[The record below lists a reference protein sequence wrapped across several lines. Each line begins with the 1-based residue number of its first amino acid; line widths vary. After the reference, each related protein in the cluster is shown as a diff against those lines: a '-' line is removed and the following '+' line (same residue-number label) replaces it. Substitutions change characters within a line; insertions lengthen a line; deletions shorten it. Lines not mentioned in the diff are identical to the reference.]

1 MEHTKVFS
9 AMKEEMEKGNYTLA
23 EANQMIGIF
32 LTHKQ
37 ITRDEYDEL
46 YSMLSTLELNSPSDE
61 EKNWKVNVDD
71 RLSNLENRVKFLEE
85 ALLITPEPDPE
96 EPAGTEDDP
105 IEAYRGLVYYKD
117 KYYHDSEDLSLYL
130 CTRDSEIQLFYMPHE
145 LIGHYFD
152 KVTVQTEEDTI

>member
-1 MEHTKVFS
+1 MESTKVFS

-23 EANQMIGIF
+23 EANQMIAIF

-37 ITRDEYDEL
+37 ITCDEYDEL

-61 EKNWKVNVDD
+61 ENNWRVNVHD

-96 EPAGTEDDP
+96 EPAGTEDNP
-105 IEAYRGLVYYKD
+105 IEAYRGLV
-117 KYYHDSEDLSLYL
+117 YYHDSEDLSLYL

-145 LIGHYFD
+145 LIGHYFE
-152 KVTVQTEEDTI
+152 KVSIQTEEDTI

>member
-61 EKNWKVNVDD
+61 EKNWKVKTLPII
-71 RLSNLENRVKFLEE
+71 RTF
-85 ALLITPEPDPE
+85 
-96 EPAGTEDDP
+96 PA
-105 IEAYRGLVYYKD
+105 AM
-117 KYYHDSEDLSLYL
+117 
-130 CTRDSEIQLFYMPHE
+130 TR
-145 LIGHYFD
+145 
-152 KVTVQTEEDTI
+152 